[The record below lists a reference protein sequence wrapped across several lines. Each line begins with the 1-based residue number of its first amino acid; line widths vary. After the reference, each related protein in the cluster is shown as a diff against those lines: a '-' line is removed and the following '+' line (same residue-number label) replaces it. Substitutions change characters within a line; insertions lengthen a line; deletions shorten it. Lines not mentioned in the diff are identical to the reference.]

1 MALWLCNGEMQNFQ
15 DLVSGVD
22 WSQNISSEKY
32 HLDAQHSTSNDRL
45 VVIYNI
51 PKVQIGVVQP
61 IIDVPRPSC

>member
-22 WSQNISSEKY
+22 WSQNIMSEKY
-32 HLDAQHSTSNDRL
+32 HLDAQHSTSNDWL

-61 IIDVPRPSC
+61 TIDVPRPSC